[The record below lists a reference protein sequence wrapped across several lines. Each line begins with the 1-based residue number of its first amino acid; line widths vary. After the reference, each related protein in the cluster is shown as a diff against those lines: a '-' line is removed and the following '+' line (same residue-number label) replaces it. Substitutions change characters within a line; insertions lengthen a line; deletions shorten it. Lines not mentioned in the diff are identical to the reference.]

1 MSRWT
6 QSLVKI
12 ANHEVETL
20 QKQVAEIVGRRQDV
34 QGQQAR
40 LEAQVDSEAQHVR
53 DHPDSGLSHMAYLSG
68 VRQKRARF
76 LQVLAGL
83 DQEEALLRQALAE
96 AFESLKKYE
105 IVAQNIQLAE
115 DRALAR
121 QETAMLDEMGLRL
134 SRGGRDYSPEA

>member
-6 QSLVKI
+6 QSLIKI

-20 QKQVAEIVGRRQDV
+20 QKQVAEIVGRRLDV
-34 QGQQAR
+34 QGHQAR
-40 LEAQVDSEAQHVR
+40 LEAQVEAEAQHVR
-53 DHPDSGLSHMAYLSG
+53 DHPESGLSHIAYLSG

-83 DQEEALLRQALAE
+83 EQEEEQVRQALAE
-96 AFESLKKYE
+96 AFEALKKYE
-105 IVAQNIQLAE
+105 IVAQNIKLAE
-115 DRALAR
+115 DRELAR

-134 SRGGRDYSPEA
+134 SRGGRDYSSEA

>member
-6 QSLVKI
+6 KSLIRI

-20 QKQVAEIVGRRQDV
+20 QKQVAELVGRRQGV
-34 QGQQAR
+34 QHQQAQ
-40 LEAQVDSEAQHVR
+40 LEAQVEAEAQHVR
-53 DHPDSGLSHMAYLSG
+53 DHPDSGLSHMAFLSG

-83 DQEEALLRQALAE
+83 DQEEEQVRQALAE
-96 AFESLKKYE
+96 AFEALKKYE
-105 IVAQNIQLAE
+105 IVAQNIQTAE
-115 DRALAR
+115 DRELAR

-134 SRGGRDYSPEA
+134 TRGGRDYSSEA

>member
-6 QSLVKI
+6 QSLIKI

-34 QGQQAR
+34 HGQQAR
-40 LEAQVDSEAQHVR
+40 LEAQVDLEAQHVR

-96 AFESLKKYE
+96 AFEALKKYE
-105 IVAQNIQLAE
+105 TVAQNIQLAE

-121 QETAMLDEMGLRL
+121 QETAMLDEIGLRL
-134 SRGGRDYSPEA
+134 TRGARDYSSEA

>member
-6 QSLVKI
+6 QSLIKI

-40 LEAQVDSEAQHVR
+40 LEAQVDLEAQHVR
-53 DHPDSGLSHMAYLSG
+53 DHPGSGLSHMAYLSG

-83 DQEEALLRQALAE
+83 DQEEEQVRQALAE
-96 AFESLKKYE
+96 AFEALKKYE
-105 IVAQNIQLAE
+105 IVAQNIKLAE

-134 SRGGRDYSPEA
+134 SRGGWDYSSEA

>member
-6 QSLVKI
+6 QSLIKI

-34 QGQQAR
+34 QGHQAR
-40 LEAQVDSEAQHVR
+40 LEAQVDLEAQHVR
-53 DHPDSGLSHMAYLSG
+53 DHPGSGLSHMAYLSG

-76 LQVLAGL
+76 VLVLAGL

-96 AFESLKKYE
+96 AFEALKKYE
-105 IVAQNIQLAE
+105 IVAQNIQLAK
-115 DRALAR
+115 DRQIAR

-134 SRGGRDYSPEA
+134 TRGVRDYSSEA